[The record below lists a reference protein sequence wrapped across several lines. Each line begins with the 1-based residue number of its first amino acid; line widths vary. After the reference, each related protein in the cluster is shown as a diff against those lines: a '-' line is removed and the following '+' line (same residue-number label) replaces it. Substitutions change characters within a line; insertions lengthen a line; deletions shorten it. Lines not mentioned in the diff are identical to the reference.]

1 MAILKKK
8 MSLINILKNCNICD
22 CNNFLSYILV
32 FCNWR
37 VSWLSSIEQ
46 AFKIKMSNNKTTY
59 LLTTFLGCF
68 WQMSDWIF
76 FFPAKKNSLC
86 YVVLVNVTIFVNT
99 ILSLLSSPP
108 TYIEHEEGCHFD
120 NWFFLDVDNFFSK
133 IIFHISTQTCMWIV
147 NIIH

>member
-1 MAILKKK
+1 MLFNGNPQKK
-8 MSLINILKNCNICD
+8 MSLINISKNCNICD
-22 CNNFLSYILV
+22 CNHFLSYIILV

-76 FFPAKKNSLC
+76 FSCKKKKFLMWQFSLIQFC
-86 YVVLVNVTIFVNT
+86 
-99 ILSLLSSPP
+99 LSCHHHPP
-108 TYIEHEEGCHFD
+108 TYIEQEEGCHFD

>member
-1 MAILKKK
+1 

-86 YVVLVNVTIFVNT
+86 YVVVVNVTIFVNT

-108 TYIEHEEGCHFD
+108 VITTHLYWTWRRLPFWQLIFSWC
-120 NWFFLDVDNFFSK
+120 WQLFFKNNFSY
-133 IIFHISTQTCMWIV
+133 
-147 NIIH
+147 